1 MANPM
6 NSRRCFLRL
15 MSCCFALVLAFLF
28 AQPTSA
34 ATIHSGSF
42 EELGNPDNQGDTFTI
57 TNSALST
64 EDILTVVVD
73 LTLSPNSI
81 YDTGVGSGEP
91 FSSTDPYDTDGL
103 DGTSKILT
111 ITFNAGDLSP
121 GDTFTFTIDVDD
133 TVGGTIITGAMIAGS
148 QITATFDTSGPVA
161 ATMLAGVP
169 DASWASPVPEPG
181 TLTLLGLGLTGLA
194 WGGRRRR

>member
-6 NSRRCFLRL
+6 NSRRCFPRL
-15 MSCCFALVLAFLF
+15 MSCCFALALAFLF

-42 EELGNPDNQGDTFTI
+42 TEGGEPDNGGDTFTI
-57 TNSALST
+57 TNSVLSD
-64 EDILTVVVD
+64 EDIVSVVID

-81 YDTGVGSGEP
+81 YDTGAGSGEP
-91 FSSTDPYDTDGL
+91 FSSTDLFDTYGL

-111 ITFNAGDLSP
+111 IEFNPGDLTP
-121 GDTFTFTIDVDD
+121 GGTFTFMIDVDD

-148 QITATFDTSGPVA
+148 QITATFDTSGSVA
-161 ATMLAGVP
+161 ATMLAGGP
-169 DASWASPVPEPG
+169 TASWASPVPEPG
-181 TLTLLGLGLTGLA
+181 TLALLGLGLTGLA

>member
-1 MANPM
+1 MASRM
-6 NSRRCFLRL
+6 NSRQFLL
-15 MSCCFALVLAFLF
+15 QMTGCCVALALVCLF

-57 TNSALST
+57 TNSALSD
-64 EDILTVVVD
+64 EDILTVVVN

-81 YDTGVGSGEP
+81 YDTRAGPGEP

-111 ITFNAGDLSP
+111 ITFNVGDLSP

-133 TVGGTIITGAMIAGS
+133 TVGGTGITGAMIAGS
-148 QITATFDTSGPVA
+148 QVTATFDTSGAVA
-161 ATMLAGVP
+161 AAMVVGGPT
-169 DASWASPVPEPG
+169 ASWASPVPEPG
-181 TLTLLGLGLTGLA
+181 TLTLLGFGLTGLA